1 MGLLIRSVGLP
12 IRSVGQPVRAFR
24 PSIDQVEQPAM
35 QIEIVTQIEVHD
47 NLATTS
53 LVSQSKTVYIYK

>member
-1 MGLLIRSVGLP
+1 MSTGRRDAGILSP
-12 IRSVGQPVRAFR
+12 QPQPVRAFR
-24 PSIDQVEQPAM
+24 PSIDQVEQPTM

-53 LVSQSKTVYIYK
+53 LVSQSKTVYIYE